1 MGSVGH
7 AASNFSQYDD
17 YAFPANYP
25 AFLRGNPP
33 EDQVLL
39 IAKFLN
45 CKVNNI
51 NEIRVIMFFAAIYD
65 LRLNKQDFLSFDAN
79 YLCSNF

>member
-33 EDQVLL
+33 EDKVLML
-39 IAKFLN
+39 SAWFPFHEVYKIKEI
-45 CKVNNI
+45 KV
-51 NEIRVIMFFAAIYD
+51 
-65 LRLNKQDFLSFDAN
+65 
-79 YLCSNF
+79 